1 MNTLFKVATLP
12 FLISLS
18 LSAIAHET
26 APNSVSTHQF
36 STANDAPLVV
46 YPVEGVD
53 VTLPNDAMNIIVYI
67 QNAQWARYVDLPTE
81 PSIGTVVK
89 IKRTSAWETSARTGD
104 KEYPVPNV
112 STSKFVWDGD
122 QWKNTNIETGNI
134 TTLKHKGMYQ
144 VSLNDTVPQA
154 ITPLVAT
161 PTSVTANAEPAI
173 SDLNAMSIDSN
184 GTFFNNTAYSIH
196 GVYVEREGEKVY
208 LGFETAI
215 NPYSSAAIGDEW
227 ANATIIKMTRLGN
240 NKFDLLNPNP
250 PGTEARHANEAE
262 RDSVERLHMY
272 ERYFVNAPSTLWD
285 ITKLVAEKCEI
296 NEGYSDCKNYAESAM
311 DYASDM
317 YFAQSVSG
325 VTSAFWVDTTVWAL
339 ATMPAKEMYKSKI
352 NSYQTLWMSPELMQ
366 NMYSD
371 NQWTAID
378 AEQGMI
384 HEYYHNLGFYHT
396 SGWASYQGIDDLF
409 GDKAYFD
416 YRNSVGD
423 RYVTSNLVVD
433 AEKVGTLEYAFDV
446 SALGDIS
453 DLEMR
458 VLSTQGFDASVRQ
471 TETNKVFLT
480 FDQVPSTD
488 IYVSFYSKE
497 SQQMATVTLDSFITT
512 VSGQAALSNLHNVF
526 ADLVAEYNKVMVYT
540 ANGAWVRNFHLPAG
554 VEGSIVVFQSQ
565 AGWNSHIFYDGHE
578 DVLSY
583 GNRLEYQYT
592 DGRWVKLASE

>member
-1 MNTLFKVATLP
+1 MNTLLKVATLP

-18 LSAIAHET
+18 LSAIANET
-26 APNSVSTHQF
+26 APNSVSAHQ
-36 STANDAPLVV
+36 STTTSDAPLVV
-46 YPVEGVD
+46 YPIEGVD
-53 VTLPNDAMNIIVYI
+53 VVLPNDAMNIIVYI
-67 QNAQWARYVDLPTE
+67 QNARWARHVNLPTE

-89 IKRTSAWETSARTGD
+89 INRTSGWETYARTSTKD
-104 KEYPVPNV
+104 YLIPNQ

-122 QWKNTNIETGNI
+122 QWQNTNIETGNI

-144 VSLNDTVPQA
+144 VSLNNTVPQA

-161 PTSVTANAEPAI
+161 PSNVTANAEPGI
-173 SDLNAMSIDSN
+173 SDLNAMYIDSDGN
-184 GTFFNNTAYSIH
+184 FFNNTAYSIN
-196 GVYVEREGEKVY
+196 GVYVEREGEKIY

-215 NPYSSAAIGDEW
+215 NPYSSALIGDEW
-227 ANATIIKMTRLGN
+227 ANATIIQMTSLGN
-240 NKFDLLNPNP
+240 NKYDLLNPNP
-250 PGTEARHANEAE
+250 PGTEAKHANEVE

-272 ERYFVNAPSTLWD
+272 EKHFVNAPSTLSE

-296 NEGYSDCKNYAESAM
+296 NEGYSECKNYAESAM

-325 VTSAFWVDTTVWAL
+325 VTSAFWIDTTVWGL
-339 ATMPAKEMYKSKI
+339 ATSPAKEMQKSKI
-352 NSYQTLWMSPELMQ
+352 NSHQTLWMSPVLMQ
-366 NMYSD
+366 NMHSED
-371 NQWTAID
+371 QWTAID
-378 AEQGMI
+378 AEQAMI
-384 HEYYHNLGFYHT
+384 HEYYHNLGFSHY

-416 YRNSVGD
+416 YRNSIGN
-423 RYVTSNLVVD
+423 RYVTSNLVVN
-433 AEKVGTLEYAFDV
+433 AEKVNTLEYAFDID
-446 SALGDIS
+446 ALGDVS

-458 VLSTQGFDASVRQ
+458 VLSTQEFNGSVRQ
-471 TETNKVFLT
+471 TNTNQVFLT

-497 SQQMATVTLDSFITT
+497 SQQMATIALDRFIAT
-512 VSGQAALSNLHNVF
+512 VSGQGALSNLHNVF
-526 ADLVAEYNKVMVYT
+526 TDLVAEYNKVMIYT
-540 ANGAWVRNFHLPAG
+540 ANGAWVRDFHLPAG
-554 VEGSIVVFQSQ
+554 DEGKVVVFQSH

-592 DGRWVKLASE
+592 DGRWVKLETK